1 MAENPRI
8 ASIER
13 ATERPW
19 EEWVTLLSGA
29 GGKDLSHKD
38 IASKVYEELEG
49 SMEQAGWWAQS
60 VAVAYEHHIGR
71 RLPGQRSDGT
81 FQLSVSRSTA
91 LGVEGLMERW
101 SEFASTHAAVQ
112 ELLAE
117 PPRISGTDSRMTW
130 RSKAVDGSAVL
141 VTSEP
146 KKDGTASIVATQAG
160 LPSPEANDA
169 ARQVWVGVLT
179 GFLERL

>member
-13 ATERPW
+13 ATKRPW

-29 GGKDLSHKD
+29 GGTDFSHKD

-60 VAVAYEHHIGR
+60 VAVTYEQHIGR

-91 LGVEGLMERW
+91 LGVEVLMQRW
-101 SEFASTHAAVQ
+101 SEFAAADNTMQ
-112 ELLAE
+112 GLLAE
-117 PPRISGTDSRMTW
+117 PPRISGTERRMSW
-130 RSKAVDGSAVL
+130 RAKATDGSAVL

-146 KKDGTASIVATQAG
+146 KKNGTASIVATQMG

-169 ARQVWVGVLT
+169 ARQVWVDILAA
-179 GFLERL
+179 FLERL